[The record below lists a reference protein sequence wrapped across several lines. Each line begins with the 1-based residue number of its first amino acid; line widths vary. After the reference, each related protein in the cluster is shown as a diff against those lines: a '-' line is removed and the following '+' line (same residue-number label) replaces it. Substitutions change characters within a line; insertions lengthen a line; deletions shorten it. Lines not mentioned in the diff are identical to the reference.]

1 MTSFGSP
8 TSRLI
13 ERTPDPAFVLT
24 AYGEV
29 HAWNG
34 AIEELT
40 GIPAADA
47 LGHSFAA
54 LLDPHGPLGRP
65 VDMDYCERAV
75 HDGGVQSFDMQLRTP
90 DGRQLWLNFSVLVLE
105 PTRASPALVLHLAHD
120 ITASRLRRATYE
132 QLVQAARDVVRLAD
146 DEPHLVPAS
155 PLTDQE
161 QRILRAFGEGL
172 APTQV
177 GRSLGISTQTLRNH
191 LHHVN
196 QKLGTHN
203 RLEAVT
209 HAQRRRFI

>member
-1 MTSFGSP
+1 MSS
-8 TSRLI
+8 LI
-13 ERTPDPAFVLT
+13 QRAPDPAFVLT

-29 HAWNG
+29 HAWNR

-40 GIPAADA
+40 GIKADDA
-47 LGHSFAA
+47 LRHPFAE

-75 HDGGVQSFDMQLRTP
+75 HGGGVQSFDMQVQTP
-90 DGRQLWLNFSVLVLE
+90 DGRRLWLNVSVLVLE
-105 PTRASPALVLHLAHD
+105 PSRSNPALVLHLAHD
-120 ITASRLRRATYE
+120 ITASRARRATYE
-132 QLVQAARDVVRLAD
+132 RLVQAARDVARLGD

-161 QRILRAFGEGL
+161 QRILRAFAEGL
-172 APTQV
+172 APGQV
-177 GRSLGISTQTLRNH
+177 ARSLGISTQTLRNH

-209 HAQRRRFI
+209 HAQRRHLI